1 MKYARQVQ
9 GALERL
15 DQALLGLNRLIKQG
29 KQKEAIEFMENG
41 PL

>member
-15 DQALLGLNRLIKQG
+15 DQALLALNKMIRQG
-29 KQKEAIEFMENG
+29 KQREAIEFM
-41 PL
+41 